1 MASNLSPR
9 AWKKASKEAKREAR
23 SGHEDKARKQ
33 PSLEA
38 IKKVSK
44 QTCT

>member
-1 MASNLSPR
+1 MAKQNKPR
-9 AWKKASKEAKREAR
+9 GNEGKKEAR
-23 SGHEDKARKQ
+23 SRHEEKVRKQ

-44 QTCT
+44 QTCMQ